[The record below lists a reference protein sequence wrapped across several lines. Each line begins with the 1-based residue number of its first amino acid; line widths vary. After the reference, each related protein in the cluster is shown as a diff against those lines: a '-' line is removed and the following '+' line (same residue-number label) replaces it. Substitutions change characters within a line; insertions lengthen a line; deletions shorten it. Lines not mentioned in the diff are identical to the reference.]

1 MAKQKMT
8 QAEKDAY
15 DSFKKLLQKPQKLK
29 NKDFYP
35 GALIMYV
42 YDAKDQTKTF
52 DQRPLGLIL
61 GHSKKY
67 TLALNF
73 NWCPPKL
80 REKIMD
86 GIMKQNKANIKKN
99 RPLTVNYN
107 TVKKLVQGLGPV
119 VRLYLNNR
127 ISPKGIVVPSYQY
140 YKVIHLRSE
149 HFIGM
154 SANAAW
160 RMAIASH
167 KANKKKKAQ
176 LKKAQ
181 KAAAKINAKKA
192 QSRIDKK
199 KVGGINGR

>member
-1 MAKQKMT
+1 MAKKKLT

-15 DSFKKLLQKPQKLK
+15 DTFKKLLDKPRKLK
-29 NKDFYP
+29 SKDFYP

-42 YDAKDQTKTF
+42 YDAQDKTQAF

-107 TVKKLVQGLGPV
+107 TVKALVKGLGPV
-119 VRLYLNNR
+119 VRLYINSR
-127 ISPKGIVVPSYQY
+127 ISPKGVVVPSYQY
-140 YKVIHLRSE
+140 YKVINLRSE

-160 RMAIASH
+160 KAAIASH
-167 KANKKKKAQ
+167 KANKRKKKA
-176 LKKAQ
+176 LKKQ
-181 KAAAKINAKKA
+181 AKIDAKTA
-192 QSRIDKK
+192 QARLNKRGKK
-199 KVGGINGR
+199 